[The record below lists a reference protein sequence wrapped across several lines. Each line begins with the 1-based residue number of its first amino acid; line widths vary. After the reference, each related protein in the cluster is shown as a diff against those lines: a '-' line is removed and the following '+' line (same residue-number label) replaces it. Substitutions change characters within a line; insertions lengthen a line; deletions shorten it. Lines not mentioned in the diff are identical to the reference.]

1 MNMID
6 KDEYFM
12 DIALKEAN
20 KARRREEVPV
30 GAIIVQKG
38 KIIARGHNM
47 REIKGDITK
56 HAELI
61 AIRRAN
67 RKLRDWRLNDCTIY
81 VTLFPCSMCAS
92 AILQSRISR
101 IVIGAPTKDNKNKKI
116 VDLLFEKESN
126 KPLIEI
132 TENILEDECSK
143 LLKEFF
149 KEQRKIVK
157 NK

>member
-1 MNMID
+1 MID

-12 DIALKEAN
+12 GIALKEAK
-20 KARRREEVPV
+20 KALRREEVPV
-30 GAIIVQKG
+30 GAIIVNG
-38 KIIARGHNM
+38 DKIIARGHNM
-47 REIKGDITK
+47 RELKGDITK

-61 AIRRAN
+61 AIKQAN
-67 RKLRDWRLNDCTIY
+67 RKLKDWRLNDCVLY

-101 IVIGAPTKDNKNKKI
+101 IVIGAPTSDTKNKKI
-116 VDLLFEKESN
+116 VDLLFEVESD
-126 KPLIEI
+126 KPMISI
-132 TENILEDECSK
+132 TENILSDECSN

-149 KEQRKIVK
+149 KEQRKNIK